1 MENDATLPLKLNP
14 GQPRFSVINPSG
26 SIPVFDFLL
35 KVNKELWLLLSIFLV
50 AWVVNHL
57 VSSQHLILSFYTL
70 PTIFSAYYLG
80 RRHATMTAVF
90 TSLVMVLVL
99 YTRPEVGMTSVTV
112 TPWDKWFDLA
122 TWSGFLVVTAYAM
135 GTLYESQ
142 KTYIYELRE
151 TYHGILLIL
160 QQFIAK
166 DKYTQNHSYRVSVY
180 SAKLAARMGMNSERI
195 EDVRAAALLHDI
207 GKIDISRELLYKAAR
222 LTEEEFEEMKTHV
235 ERGIDIMSPVGGS
248 LQRILPIILA
258 HHDKFDGTGYHPTE
272 GEAIPL
278 EARIISVADVYD
290 SLTSDRPY
298 RRAISP
304 LDAKEHI
311 LKDAGKAFD
320 PAVVQAF
327 EAAFDLGDMEVP
339 EIVV

>member
-1 MENDATLPLKLNP
+1 MENDATLPAKLTTERP
-14 GQPRFSVINPSG
+14 GLSVTRKGKGVPAL
-26 SIPVFDFLL
+26 DLLL
-35 KVNKELWLLLSIFLV
+35 KVNKELWLLLSIFFV

-90 TSLVMVLVL
+90 TSLVMILVV
-99 YTRPEVGMTSVTV
+99 YTKPDIAMATTSTR
-112 TPWDKWFDLA
+112 WDKWFDLA

-135 GTLYESQ
+135 GTLYETQ
-142 KTYIYELRE
+142 KTYIHELRE

-160 QQFIAK
+160 QQFISK

-180 SAKLAARMGMNSERI
+180 AAKIAVRMGLNSERI
-195 EDVRAAALLHDI
+195 EDVRAASLLHDV
-207 GKIDISRELLYKAAR
+207 GKLDVSRELLYKAAR
-222 LTEEEFEEMKTHV
+222 LTETEFEEMKTHV
-235 ERGIDIMSPVGGS
+235 DRGIEFLSPVGGS

-258 HHDKFDGTGYHPTE
+258 HHDKYDGSGYHPTE

-278 EARIISVADVYD
+278 EARIITVADVYD

-304 LDAKEHI
+304 MDARGHI

-327 EAAFDLGDMEVP
+327 EAAFAAGDMEVP
-339 EIVV
+339 DFVI